1 MYKGPSINERDE
13 RRVFISRMDDKSKG
27 FTHEQLDS
35 YIDTTIDGFTVEQV
49 GHMAWYLGIKH
60 EQMVREKE
68 ATMHQ
73 NDNEEDSNGDDK

>member
-1 MYKGPSINERDE
+1 MNDY
-13 RRVFISRMDDKSKG
+13 
-27 FTHEQLDS
+27 L
-35 YIDTTIDGFTVEQV
+35 DTTIQGFTESQV

-73 NDNEEDSNGDDK
+73 NDNEEDSNGDDKYFGQKD